1 MTITTIE
8 ELRRDAPELYRAVID
23 RGVII
28 ERRRVLAHLNVA
40 AKYDSLREAVEAVAA
55 GTPADEQYPYLS
67 LHDIYA
73 DIQDERDRLEFG
85 WT

>member
-8 ELRRDAPELYRAVID
+8 ELRRDAPELYRTVIN

-40 AKYDSLREAVEAVAA
+40 AKYDSLSESIEAVSA
-55 GTPADEQYPYLS
+55 GTPVDEPYPYLS

-73 DIQDERDRLEFG
+73 DIQDSRDAVEFG
-85 WT
+85 W